1 MNRIALAIATGIGA
15 LTLASACHATPSTPL
30 IPTVPAPSSP
40 SASATPCTL
49 VGPYTFECEGHT
61 TYADYDNHGWYV
73 DGVRAPEYCA
83 TEDSC
88 AIAYKGGHAV
98 VIHVIP

>member
-30 IPTVPAPSSP
+30 IPTVPAP
-40 SASATPCTL
+40 AAHAERCTL
-49 VGPYTFECEGHT
+49 TGPLTFDCGGNSVT
-61 TYADYDNHGWYV
+61 ADYDHNGWSI
-73 DGVRAPEYCA
+73 DGVRQSAYCA
-83 TEDSC
+83 SEDSC
-88 AIAYKGGHAV
+88 AIAWRNDHAV